1 MEKQKLFV
9 GNLNFETTEDEI
21 KQLFSEYGTVK
32 EIRMRQ
38 KKGIAFVEMSTAAE
52 AQAAIQKLDQSD
64 FKDRTLRISPELS
77 KKRAKAITRER
88 RRLNAK
94 KLKKES

>member
-1 MEKQKLFV
+1 
-9 GNLNFETTEDEI
+9 
-21 KQLFSEYGTVK
+21 
-32 EIRMRQ
+32 
-38 KKGIAFVEMSTAAE
+38 MSTAAE